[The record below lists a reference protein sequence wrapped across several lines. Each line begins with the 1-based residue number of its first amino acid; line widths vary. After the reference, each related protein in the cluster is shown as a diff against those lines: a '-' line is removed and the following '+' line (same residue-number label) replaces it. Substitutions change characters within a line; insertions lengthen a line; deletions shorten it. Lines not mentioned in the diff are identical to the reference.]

1 MRACVRST
9 FVTKSGS
16 SLVSSTTEASASAD
30 VIAPAP

>member
-16 SLVSSTTEASASAD
+16 SLVSRTTEASASAE
-30 VIAPAP
+30 VIAAEP